1 MHRYI
6 RRFRLIYEMKYKGKT
21 VFVTGGAS
29 GIGKSVCEVFA
40 GYGANV
46 AVADFNL
53 EGAQKHA
60 KSLEEKGVKALAV
73 KVDVSDKTSVE
84 QAVEETVK
92 AFGTIEMMVN
102 CAGIIVASK
111 LEDLPEKDWDR
122 VVNVNLKGSFL
133 VGQAV
138 ANVMKQQKY
147 GKMVFIA
154 SAASKDA
161 EYGNGVYC
169 VTKSGVDMLT
179 HVFAMELAEYNINV
193 NSVNPSYVDT
203 DIFKAVCEDRGA
215 LEGKSPEEYR
225 KELFSTVPLNR
236 AGKTEE
242 IGELC
247 AMLCDDKIGFL
258 TGENVLISG
267 GKVMRL

>member
-1 MHRYI
+1 MTPDRVS
-6 RRFRLIYEMKYKGKT
+6 EAMKYDGKT

-29 GIGKSVCEVFA
+29 GIGKSVCKIFA

-46 AVADFNL
+46 AVADFNV
-53 EGAQKHA
+53 EGA
-60 KSLEEKGVKALAV
+60 EKVAAELRGNGTDACAV
-73 KVDVSDKTSVE
+73 KVNVADKDSV
-84 QAVEETVK
+84 QKAVDKAVE
-92 AFGTIEMMVN
+92 AFGSIEMLVN

-111 LEDLPEKDWDR
+111 LEDLSEEDWNR

-133 VGQAV
+133 VGQAI
-138 ANVMKQQKY
+138 ANEMIRHNY

-169 VTKSGVDMLT
+169 ITKAGVDMLT
-179 HVFAMELAEYNINV
+179 HEFAMELAEYNINV

-203 DIFKAVCEDRGA
+203 DIFKSVCVDRGK
-215 LEGKSPEEYR
+215 LEGKTPDEYR
-225 KELFSTVPLNR
+225 KELFRTVPMRR
-236 AGKTEE
+236 AGTTEE

-247 AMLCDDKIGFL
+247 AILCDDRIGFL

-267 GKVMRL
+267 GKVMRM